1 MTLNLVIV
9 SFSKRILFLNL
20 TFLFFPILEKF
31 QESKGGTL
39 NLEIHVT
46 LFFFSKVFKITLKEK
61 S

>member
-31 QESKGGTL
+31 QESKRGTL
-39 NLEIHVT
+39 NYNIAEIQCT
-46 LFFFSKVFKITLKEK
+46 FFHF
-61 S
+61 